1 MNGLGFKL
9 YLFFTISW
17 HLHLASRIPLLGSL
31 RIDLLLAMILIV
43 MVFIIRF
50 GKQRTEKNQIEGILK
65 VLIIYVLVTFPI
77 SEWPGTVI
85 KVGLPAFIKASV
97 FYYFT
102 VTFVDSEKRLK
113 IFLLVYIACQA
124 LRVIEPLYLHIAHG
138 YWGSAASM
146 LGGLEFMYRLAGA
159 PHDNVNPNGLAAVI
173 FSIVPY
179 IYFYTALSWKHKI
192 LALLLLPP
200 MIYALVLTGSRSGI
214 ICFGIAV
221 LGIIYKSKRKALLI
235 PLVVVG
241 SIFVFLNL
249 SPDQQDRYLSILKPE
264 TKHGMTVHDRVTGLE
279 DNFVLFM
286 KRPVFGFGL
295 GTAQEAN
302 YNYGTSALLP
312 HNLYMDVGIQL
323 GIIGVVIFIYF
334 MKTIVTN
341 FWTSYKIIRKK
352 LDERTFLY
360 QTCEAIQIILLVEVI
375 FSFASYGLLIPSWYL
390 LAGLSV
396 SLTALSRNQLGN
408 ASVKGDG
415 QL

>member
-1 MNGLGFKL
+1 M
-9 YLFFTISW
+9 
-17 HLHLASRIPLLGSL
+17 
-31 RIDLLLAMILIV
+31 
-43 MVFIIRF
+43 
-50 GKQRTEKNQIEGILK
+50 
-65 VLIIYVLVTFPI
+65 VTFPI

-113 IFLLVYIACQA
+113 IFLLVYIACQTF
-124 LRVIEPLYLHIAHG
+124 RVLEPLYLHLTQG
-138 YWGSAASM
+138 YWGSGASM

-179 IYFYTALSWKHKI
+179 FYFYAALSWKHKVLAI
-192 LALLLLPP
+192 LILPAI
-200 MIYALVLTGSRSGI
+200 IYAMVLTGSRSGI
-214 ICFGIAV
+214 ICLGIAV
-221 LGIIYKSKRKALLI
+221 AGIIYKSKRKALLV
-235 PLVVVG
+235 PLVVAA

-249 SPDQQDRYLSILKPE
+249 SPDQQDRYLSLLKSD

-279 DNFVLFM
+279 DNFALFM

-312 HNLYMDVGIQL
+312 HNLYMDIGIQL
-323 GIIGVVIFIYF
+323 GIIGIVVFVYF
-334 MKTIVTN
+334 MKTIIVN
-341 FWTSYKIIRKK
+341 FWTSYKIMRTM
-352 LDERTFLY
+352 LDERNFLY
-360 QTCEAIQIILLVEVI
+360 KTCEALQIILLAEVV

-396 SLTALSRNQLGN
+396 SLTDLSRNQLGN
-408 ASVKGDG
+408 KSAKGDG
-415 QL
+415 QQ